1 MLGSY
6 SMHYVPLQ
14 LKFFFQKTIS
24 LVIAFSMKVQALGVL
39 YLAHLCAA
47 LTPPPSRSSL
57 LLRVSSPLNI
67 QEVVC
72 HLILPMCTKM
82 LSRMLD
88 VEQNAKN
95 MYGSS

>member
-1 MLGSY
+1 
-6 SMHYVPLQ
+6 
-14 LKFFFQKTIS
+14 
-24 LVIAFSMKVQALGVL
+24 MKVQALGVL
-39 YLAHLCAA
+39 DLAHLCAA

-67 QEVVC
+67 QEVFC